1 MSDSPVTVFIDAMG
15 GDRAPYV
22 EVKGTVLALKVCD
35 AKLVLVGD
43 REKIQPLLEAELR
56 RAKLQGS
63 PRVEIHHTAEFIT
76 MEDHPSHAVRHKK
89 QASMNIAMRLAA
101 ETPHSAFL
109 SAGNSG
115 AAMASAVLNMR
126 RIPGVDRPA
135 IAATLPT
142 TKGFFLLIDAGANTQ
157 VRPTQLAQF
166 ALMGSVFFREYFPGK
181 TGTIGL
187 LSNGS
192 EDTKGTDLTRETN
205 EILNRIQDDGVIA
218 PGTYRGYVEG
228 RQIFSGVADVIVCDG
243 FTGNVLLKSAEG
255 LATAVVDIMQNEV
268 RRDWLASFGMLFAI
282 RAIKKV
288 KGRMDYAEVGG
299 APLVG
304 VRGHA
309 FISHGGSTPKAI
321 KNAIRK
327 AAEAASRDIPGALA
341 EMIQKT
347 RAYVVPAGGKEE

>member
-1 MSDSPVTVFIDAMG
+1 MTAQPVTIFVDAMG

-22 EVKGTVLALKVCD
+22 EVKGAAMALSVCD
-35 AKLVLVGD
+35 AQIVLVGD
-43 REKIQPLLEAELR
+43 AAKIQPLLEAER
-56 RAKLQGS
+56 KRERAVATRI
-63 PRVEIHHTAEFIT
+63 RVHHTNEFIT
-76 MEDHPSHAVRHKK
+76 MDDHPSQAVRHKK
-89 QASMNIAMRLAA
+89 EASMNIAMRLAA
-101 ETPHSAFL
+101 ETPRSAFL

-126 RIPGVDRPA
+126 RVPGVDRPA

-157 VRPTQLAQF
+157 VRPSQLTQF
-166 ALMGSVFFREYFPGK
+166 ALMGSIFFREYFPGK
-181 TGTIGL
+181 AGTIGL

-192 EDTKGTDLTRETN
+192 EDSKGTDLTRETN
-205 EILNRIQDDGVIA
+205 EILQKIQADGHLA
-218 PGTYRGYVEG
+218 PGTYQGYVEG
-228 RQIFSGVADVIVCDG
+228 RQIFSGAADVVVCDG

-255 LATAVVDIMQNEV
+255 LATAVVAIMQNEV

-327 AAEAASRDIPGALA
+327 AAEAAAKDIPGAVA
-341 EMIQKT
+341 EIIQRTKSYIT
-347 RAYVVPAGGKEE
+347 PIGGKEE